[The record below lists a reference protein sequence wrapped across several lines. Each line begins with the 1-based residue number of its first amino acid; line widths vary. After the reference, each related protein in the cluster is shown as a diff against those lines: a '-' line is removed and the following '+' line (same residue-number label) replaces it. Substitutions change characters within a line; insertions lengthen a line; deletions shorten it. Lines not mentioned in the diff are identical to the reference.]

1 MKYAFLFSFYMDR
14 PDDQEDDAGDY
25 GFEAGFLVEGEALKA
40 LIPHAEGSLT
50 PEAMHGDLILTS
62 GYSDWFGGVAED
74 LEGRY
79 NAVHDVSGTWSDDIY
94 VEGFCTYEIE
104 TEAKARELMDEW
116 HAAFRERIGENAG
129 LGGVG
134 MISLDKIEPLVPGYT
149 TDAEQVVAL
158 LEKLAPRKAGTK
170 PTP

>member
-14 PDDQEDDAGDY
+14 PDGQEDDAEDY

-40 LIPHAEGSLT
+40 LIPHAEGT
-50 PEAMHGDLILTS
+50 MNPDAIHGDLALSS

-74 LEGRY
+74 LEDKY

-116 HAAFRERIGENAG
+116 HAAFRERIGGADG
-129 LGGVG
+129 LGGVA
-134 MISLDKIEPLVPGYT
+134 MTSLDDINAVVPDYT
-149 TDAEQVVAL
+149 SDAEQVVAL

-170 PTP
+170 RTP